1 MALIKYISKRN
12 FKITPEPKGGKPDP
26 KSLRFV
32 VQKHDASRLH
42 YDFRLEVDGVL
53 KSWAVPKGPS
63 TDPKIKRL
71 AMQVEDHPF
80 DYRTFE
86 GVIPAGYGAGTVM
99 VWDEGTYTAT
109 DEASPLKV
117 RQNKNLSDQ
126 WKAGK
131 MKFTLEGKKLK
142 GEFLLLRST
151 GLEENAWLLMKVKD
165 EYASSSDITAKDK
178 SVLSEMSLEQIKKT
192 NQFQR
197 LKSAP
202 GSKPVGT
209 DKIRPANRK
218 SSSKKM
224 DDKTLLVAPDETQVR
239 ILNGHELTF
248 THLNKLFWPEE
259 VISKRDML
267 NYYLQVA
274 PVIMPY
280 LKGRPHSLHR
290 HPDGIDGES
299 FYQKDVTGK
308 VPSWVKTFLYHSG
321 SDQTDK
327 HFMVAEDEASLL
339 YMASLGCIE
348 INPWSS
354 RISHPDHPDWCII
367 DLDPDENSF
376 DQVIEAAQV
385 TKQVLDS
392 MKVNSFPKT
401 SGSTGIHI
409 YIPLGAKYTYEQSK
423 DFAHIVATLVQR
435 QIPQYTSLE
444 RMVKARKGK
453 MYIDFLQNRPQATV
467 SAPYSLRPRPG
478 ATVSMP
484 IHWDEVKKGLKMAD
498 FNIHNALERIQSE
511 GDIFKPVL
519 GRGINLVKLI
529 EQNLSL

>member
-1 MALIKYISKRN
+1 MALIKYKSKRN
-12 FKITPEPKGGKPDP
+12 FKVTPEPKGGKPDP

-86 GVIPAGYGAGTVM
+86 GVIPTGYGAGTVM

-109 DEASPLKV
+109 EEASPLKV

-126 WKAGK
+126 WKEGK
-131 MKFTLEGKKLK
+131 MRFTLEGKKLK

-165 EYASSSDITAKDK
+165 EFASPSDITAKDK
-178 SVLSEMSLEQIKKT
+178 SVLSEMTLEQIKKSS
-192 NQFQR
+192 QFKR
-197 LKSAP
+197 LKSVPVSKSA
-202 GSKPVGT
+202 GSGNTSLAKPRS
-209 DKIRPANRK
+209 K
-218 SSSKKM
+218 SKKT
-224 DDKTLLVAPDETQVR
+224 DDKTLLNPPEETQVR
-239 ILNGHELTF
+239 VLNGHELTF
-248 THLNKLFWPEE
+248 THLNKLFWDEE
-259 VISKRDML
+259 GISKRDML

-274 PVIMPY
+274 PVILPY
-280 LKGRPHSLHR
+280 LKDRPHSLHR
-290 HPDGIDGES
+290 HPDGIHGES

-308 VPSWVKTFLYHSG
+308 VPSWVKTFLYHTGVDTS
-321 SDQTDK
+321 DK
-327 HFMVAEDEASLL
+327 HFMVAKDEASLL

-376 DQVIEAAQV
+376 DQVIEAAQM

-392 MKVNSFPKT
+392 MKINSFPKT

-423 DFAHIVATLVQR
+423 DFAHAVANLVHQ

-444 RMVKARKGK
+444 RLVKARKGK

-484 IHWDEVKKGLKMAD
+484 VHWDEIKKGLKMTD
-498 FNIHNALERIQSE
+498 FNIHNALERIRSM

-519 GRGINLVKLI
+519 GKGVNLNPVLNRNKL
-529 EQNLSL
+529 L